1 MVFSSR
7 SGFKPLLQ
15 FPLQEL
21 RYVAFLMPLELALHF
36 FSSSFSLR
44 MDWVEAPPAS
54 ASLPGRAPTLPL
66 PALAPSCPR
75 PFLLIPAQ
83 VSFCLAALTL
93 RQPGAPLAS
102 PQGRACVDVFRDVCA
117 FFH

>member
-54 ASLPGRAPTLPL
+54 ASLPGAGTD
-66 PALAPSCPR
+66 LAPSCPR